1 MVTCF
6 YISRKFSSVHAPFL
20 SYQYN
25 LKDPI
30 SLHPYQHLAQYAIW
44 IVAPP
49 KTLKHRFPG

>member
-30 SLHPYQHLAQYAIW
+30 SLRPYQHLAQYAI
-44 IVAPP
+44 
-49 KTLKHRFPG
+49 